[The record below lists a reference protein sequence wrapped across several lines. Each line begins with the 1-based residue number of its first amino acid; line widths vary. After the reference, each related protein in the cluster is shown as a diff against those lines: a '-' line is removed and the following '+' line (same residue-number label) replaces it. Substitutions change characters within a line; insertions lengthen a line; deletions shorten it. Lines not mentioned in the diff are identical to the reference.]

1 MKTMTVASPI
11 KNIRRLSLVRQDG
24 GEIWLRHPLLVLVA
38 ISVARPA
45 TCRDVFSSRFTGAPN
60 VGGQP
65 RAAPTRLVFFARG
78 RARLVGCS
86 ALFGSPPL
94 PRTALVVLRTPR
106 SASLT
111 ASAEGKAA
119 ATSGSSRTR
128 LLPLR
133 SRATYLPRTPPFI
146 DAKSYS
152 GLRSSSSGRFA
163 LLIEFSFAPRCSPGA
178 DDADGI
184 VSLSVGHNQDASTV
198 RRADRQEA
206 RLLLGVSL
214 VRIG

>member
-1 MKTMTVASPI
+1 M
-11 KNIRRLSLVRQDG
+11 G
-24 GEIWLRHPLLVLVA
+24 HPLP
-38 ISVARPA
+38 S
-45 TCRDVFSSRFTGAPN
+45 CRTYSRSVFSITGVRIDAR
-60 VGGQP
+60 GQP

-152 GLRSSSSGRFA
+152 GLRSSSAGLVA
-163 LLIEFSFAPRCSPGA
+163 LLIEFSFAPCRSSS
-178 DDADGI
+178 DDDSDGI
-184 VSLSVGHNQDASTV
+184 VSFSMRHNQETSPLETPTVTNASRPRNESHPGRSST
-198 RRADRQEA
+198 A
-206 RLLLGVSL
+206 G
-214 VRIG
+214 